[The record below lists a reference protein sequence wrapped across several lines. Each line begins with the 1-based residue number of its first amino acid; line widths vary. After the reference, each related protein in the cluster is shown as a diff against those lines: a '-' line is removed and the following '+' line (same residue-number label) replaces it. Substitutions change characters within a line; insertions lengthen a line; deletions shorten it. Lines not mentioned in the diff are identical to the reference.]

1 MCGAPQRT
9 AAASACDSAKPDS
22 MNTPLRDLI
31 AAEPDVR
38 AVLELAPIAGT
49 TDWRYLIETTFG
61 SFPRF
66 VIGRCSSTGA
76 GCGHIETARNK
87 WEKA

>member
-1 MCGAPQRT
+1 
-9 AAASACDSAKPDS
+9 
-22 MNTPLRDLI
+22 MNTSLRDLI

-66 VIGRCSSTGA
+66 VIGRCSATGA
-76 GCGHIETARNK
+76 GCGIEHTCGHIETARIE